1 MIQSGSPAWWRMTLA
16 LCLASFMV
24 FSNLYVT
31 QPLLPMLAREF
42 GVTPLQA
49 SYSFTVSTMALGVSL
64 LIYGPLSDAI
74 GRRWL
79 MIGSMLGVVLCTVAL
94 SQVQDYSHLLLW
106 RALQGLCLG
115 GLPAMALAYM
125 ADEFEPPAL
134 LSAVGLYI
142 AANSLGG
149 IGGRLIGG
157 FAGEYLGWSNAFLAI
172 GALGLTLWLVVFW
185 LLPAPQGFKPRPLH
199 PASMARD
206 LGMHLRTPRLLIA
219 YLIGGLNFMIF
230 VNQYSFITFVLE
242 ADPWNLSA
250 SWLGM
255 LFLTYLTGTV
265 GSSLSGRMGNRFGQP
280 QCMVAGSLLLMVGT
294 LITLTP
300 WLPTIILGFFI
311 NSFGFFFTHSTASA
325 WVSRNATHAKASANS
340 LYLVFYYTGASV
352 GGLYLNQFWQWQHWQ
367 GVVMGSL
374 LVLATTAF
382 LGWQLLLM
390 RKREQSVVMKNAG
403 MEAA

>member
-1 MIQSGSPAWWRMTLA
+1 MIQSGSRTWWRMTLA

-49 SYSFTVSTMALGVSL
+49 SYSFTLSTLALGLSL

-79 MIGSMLGVVLCTVAL
+79 MLGSMLGIVVCTAVL
-94 SQVQDYSHLLLW
+94 SQVEDYNHLLFW
-106 RALQGLCLG
+106 RALQGLFLG

-125 ADEFEPPAL
+125 ADEFEPQAL

-157 FAGEYLGWSNAFLAI
+157 FAGEYLGWSNAFMVI
-172 GALGLTLWLVVFW
+172 GALGLLLWLVVAW
-185 LLPAPQGFKPRPLH
+185 LLPAPQQFRPRPLH
-199 PASMARD
+199 PASMLRD
-206 LGMHLRTPRLLIA
+206 LGTHLRTPKLLLA
-219 YLIGGLNFMIF
+219 FLIGGLNFMIF

-265 GSSLSGRMGNRFGQP
+265 GSSLSGKLGRRFGQP

-294 LITLTP
+294 LVTLSP
-300 WLPTIILGFFI
+300 WLPVIILGFFI
-311 NSFGFFFTHSTASA
+311 NAFGFFFAHSTASA
-325 WVSRNATHAKASANS
+325 WVSRNATHAKASASS

-352 GGLYLNQFWQWQHWQ
+352 GGHYLNLFWQWQQWQ
-367 GVVMGSL
+367 GVVAGSL
-374 LVLATTAF
+374 LILVITASCSA
-382 LGWQLLLM
+382 LLM
-390 RKREQSVVMKNAG
+390 QMQQRQPSVD
-403 MEAA
+403 AANPALKTT